1 MIKKVYLKPETELSE
16 GDLDQQILAG
26 SVTSIQTDG
35 LGDNA
40 SDNLIYDA
48 DNSDSDIWGGAW

>member
-35 LGDNA
+35 LDEN
-40 SDNLIYDA
+40 DNLIYDA

>member
-16 GDLDQQILAG
+16 GDLDQQIMA
-26 SVTSIQTDG
+26 TSITSTG
-35 LGDNA
+35 LGDND

>member
-35 LGDNA
+35 LGEN
-40 SDNLIYDA
+40 DNLIYDA